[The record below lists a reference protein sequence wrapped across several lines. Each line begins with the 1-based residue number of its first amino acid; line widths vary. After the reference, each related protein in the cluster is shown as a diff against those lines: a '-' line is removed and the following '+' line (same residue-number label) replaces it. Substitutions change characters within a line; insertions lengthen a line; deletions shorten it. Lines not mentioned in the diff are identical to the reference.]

1 MSPFNHSTPDV
12 SKLPSDRVVRYDVA
26 RGAVYA
32 SAAPATIQQVAS
44 ASSSS
49 SHTGLRLLPFHAAD
63 SSSHSTGSPS
73 DNTPGAAIGQLL
85 SYGQKWHC
93 TATLVAERT
102 VLTAASCV
110 FDRQRGS
117 LNRGLY
123 FVPGRYRTADGK
135 AVAPFG
141 AADVAGGCC

>member
-1 MSPFNHSTPDV
+1 M
-12 SKLPSDRVVRYDVA
+12 VRYDIA
-26 RGAVYA
+26 HGAVYA
-32 SAAPATIQQVAS
+32 SAAPATIQHVAP
-44 ASSSS
+44 ASSYSS
-49 SHTGLRLLPFHAAD
+49 PHKDLLLPSPAAD

-73 DNTPGAAIGQLL
+73 GITPGAAIGQLL
-85 SYGQKWHC
+85 SYDQKWHC
-93 TATLVAERT
+93 TATLVAEHT

-135 AVAPFG
+135 VVAPFG
-141 AADVAGGCC
+141 AADAAGGCC